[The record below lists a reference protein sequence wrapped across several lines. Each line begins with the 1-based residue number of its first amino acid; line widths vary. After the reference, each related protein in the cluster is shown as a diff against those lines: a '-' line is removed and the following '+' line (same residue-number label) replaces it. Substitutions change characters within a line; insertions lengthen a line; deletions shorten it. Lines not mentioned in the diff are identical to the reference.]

1 MWLVTGGA
9 GYIGSHVV
17 EAMSEASIEVIV
29 LDNLRNGIRKR
40 VKHDITFVE
49 GDICSRSDIE
59 KLLGSYNIHGVIN
72 LAALK
77 SVDESR
83 KIPEE
88 YERVNHQ
95 GVLNLLTC
103 LIKFNVENFIQ
114 SSSAAVYGNSESR
127 FVDENSALSP
137 ISPYGLTKVEAE
149 NEVNNFVSSGNG
161 RGISLRYF
169 NVLGSSSRNLRD
181 NSKANIVP
189 MVLNDLASGVQPQIF
204 GDDYPTKDGTCIRDY
219 VHVCDIAKAHV
230 LAAQALESAALPPA
244 LNIGT
249 GKGYSVRE
257 VMDEIIMQVKSPL
270 LPKVVGR
277 REGDPAELVAKVD
290 LAREALGFSAR
301 MSLGE
306 MISSAI

>member
-1 MWLVTGGA
+1 MWLITGGA

-17 EAMSEASIEVIV
+17 EAMSNASIEVVV
-29 LDNLRNGIRKR
+29 LDNLRNGIRRR
-40 VKHDITFVE
+40 VNSDIAFIE
-49 GDICSRSDIE
+49 GDICSRRDLE
-59 KLLGSYNIHGVIN
+59 KLLSSYNIHGVIN

-83 KIPEE
+83 KIPDE

-95 GVLNLLTC
+95 GVSNLLTS

-127 FVDENSALSP
+127 FVDENSTLKP
-137 ISPYGLTKVEAE
+137 ISPYGHTKVEAE
-149 NEVNNFVSSGNG
+149 NEVNKFINSGHG

-169 NVLGSSSRNLRD
+169 NVLGSSSTNLRD

-189 MVLNDLASGVQPQIF
+189 MVLNDLSSGVEPQIF

-219 VHVCDIAKAHV
+219 VHVCDIAQAHV

-270 LPKVVGR
+270 RPKVVGR

-306 MISSAI
+306 MITSAI

>member
-17 EAMSEASIEVIV
+17 EAMSRASMEVVVI
-29 LDNLRNGIRKR
+29 DNLRTGMRNR
-40 VKHDITFVE
+40 VDRDIPFVE
-49 GDICSRSDIE
+49 ADICSATDIE
-59 KLLGSYNIHGVIN
+59 KLLTNYDIQGVIN

-77 SVDESR
+77 SVNESR
-83 KIPEE
+83 LIPEE
-88 YERVNHQ
+88 YKRVNHQ
-95 GVLNLLTC
+95 GVVNLLSSSV
-103 LIKFNVENFIQ
+103 KFNVKNFIQ
-114 SSSAAVYGNSESR
+114 SSSAAVYGNSESS
-127 FVDENSALSP
+127 FVDESAHLRP
-137 ISPYGLTKVEAE
+137 ISPYGISKVEAE
-149 NEVNNFVSSGNG
+149 DEVNKFARSGHG

-169 NVLGSSSRNLRD
+169 NVLGSAHASLRD

-189 MVLNDLASGVQPQIF
+189 MVVNDLEGGVQPQIF

-219 VHVCDIAKAHV
+219 VHVCDIAQAHV

-270 LPKVVGR
+270 RPKVVGR

-290 LAREALGFSAR
+290 LARDALGFSAR

>member
-1 MWLVTGGA
+1 MWLITGGA

-17 EAMSEASIEVIV
+17 EAMSNASIEVIV
-29 LDNLRNGIRKR
+29 LDNLRNGIRRR
-40 VKHDITFVE
+40 VKSNIAFIE
-49 GDICSRSDIE
+49 GDICSQRDIE
-59 KLLGSYNIHGVIN
+59 KLLTSYNIHGVIN

-114 SSSAAVYGNSESR
+114 SSSAAVYGNSDSR

-137 ISPYGLTKVEAE
+137 ISPYGLTKVKAE

-169 NVLGSSSRNLRD
+169 NVLGSSSTNLRD

-230 LAAQALESAALPPA
+230 LAAQALESSALPPA

-270 LPKVVGR
+270 RPKVVGR

-290 LAREALGFSAR
+290 LARDALGFSAR